1 MLFAMRVTYVMPC
14 ALPIQGNQPSQPP
27 KSYKNQKL
35 GNKIGGDTEDSTVQC
50 SRLKRQGNQFDK

>member
-1 MLFAMRVTYVMPC
+1 MPC